1 MAANT
6 SGEWRGD
13 KGVEGA
19 FSVSLF
25 LSLSC
30 RIQSRRSL
38 IN

>member
-13 KGVEGA
+13 KDVEGA
-19 FSVSLF
+19 FSIS

-30 RIQSRRSL
+30 RI
-38 IN
+38 